1 MGRKW
6 DEEGGVQ
13 VEADE
18 GMYADDTQVLWGSR
32 MFCLWSARKPRTQT
46 PCSFG
51 FPVFEP
57 GDHQCSPVGW
67 SLELG
72 VFCNGSEL
80 TPEL

>member
-1 MGRKW
+1 MSVLPSGRVNLTLSFF
-6 DEEGGVQ
+6 G
-13 VEADE
+13 A
-18 GMYADDTQVLWGSR
+18 
-32 MFCLWSARKPRTQT
+32 
-46 PCSFG
+46 SFG